1 MGLDISF
8 NREEAIEAGMET
20 SAMRNGSDASIQLAE
35 EDEANGTPNQDGY
48 LEWLYEVQQVIRV
61 PGMEHWVNDE
71 GLDTCIVRANK
82 WGRTYKPLTE
92 WLTYNAIE
100 WSEF

>member
-8 NREEAIEAGMET
+8 NREEAIKAGMET

-35 EDEANGTPNQDGY
+35 EDEADGRY

-71 GLDTCIVRANK
+71 GLDTYIVRANK
-82 WGRTYKPLTE
+82 WGMTYKPLTE

>member
-8 NREEAIEAGMET
+8 SREEAVEAGMET

-35 EDEANGTPNQDGY
+35 EDEADCRY

-71 GLDTCIVRANK
+71 GLDTCIVRANR
-82 WGRTYKPLTE
+82 WGMTYKPLTE

>member
-8 NREEAIEAGMET
+8 NRKEAIEAGMET

-35 EDEANGTPNQDGY
+35 EDEANGMPNQDGY

>member
-8 NREEAIEAGMET
+8 SRKEAIEAGMET
-20 SAMRNGSDASIQLAE
+20 TAMRNGSDASIQLAE
-35 EDEANGTPNQDGY
+35 EDEADGRY

-82 WGRTYKPLTE
+82 WGMTYKPLTE

>member
-8 NREEAIEAGMET
+8 SREEAIEAGMET
-20 SAMRNGSDASIQLAE
+20 SAMRNGSDESIRKAE
-35 EDEANGTPNQDGY
+35 RDIAEGVLDDEDY
-48 LEWLYEVQQVIRV
+48 VKWLYEVQQVVRV
-61 PGMEHWVNDE
+61 PGMEHWVHDE

>member
-8 NREEAIEAGMET
+8 SRKEAIEAGMET
-20 SAMRNGSDASIQLAE
+20 SAMRNGSDESIRKAE
-35 EDEANGTPNQDGY
+35 RDIAEGVLDDGDY
-48 LEWLYEVQQVIRV
+48 VKWLYEVQQVVRV
-61 PGMEHWVNDE
+61 PGMEHWVHDE

-82 WGRTYKPLTE
+82 WGSTYKPLTE
-92 WLTYNAIE
+92 WLTYNTIQ